1 MGACVTKIQAQN
13 MLNSVCVFVFV
24 FSSEF
29 VFEIVFVHQECNMM
43 QSSLGGA
50 KRA

>member
-1 MGACVTKIQAQN
+1 MGACVAEIQAQN

>member
-1 MGACVTKIQAQN
+1 
-13 MLNSVCVFVFV
+13 MLNSVCVFLFV
-24 FSSEF
+24 FSSEL
-29 VFEIVFVHQECNMM
+29 VFAIVFVHQECNMM